1 MDTPPRTRL
10 CDSISLA
17 GLALCQNASDCIPWL
32 KTRKMLKFMGKQD
45 RLAVAAACQAA
56 RQAGLEAAALEQA
69 GLYLVS
75 GHIPFEEDDM
85 LPLAEH
91 STEQGAFSMERFST
105 DGLDQVNPLLTFRCL
120 PNMPIFHVSLNLG
133 IRGPSMTSFP
143 GLGQFYQVLEQALWA
158 LQEGDIEVAL
168 VGAVAD
174 QNNFLVDYHRQ
185 RRGHPQAHDVAGF
198 LCLHKGPGLASL
210 VELSIGYDGHK
221 TRPSPWGPAE
231 LVHQL
236 SQKQWSHQAKTSDG
250 LTVASR
256 WQP

>member
-1 MDTPPRTRL
+1 MDTPPQARL

-17 GLALCQNASDCIPWL
+17 GLALCQDPVDCIPWL
-32 KTRKMLKFMGKQD
+32 RSRKMLKFMGKQD

-56 RQAGLEAAALEQA
+56 AQADLDPGALEQA

-75 GHIPFEEDDM
+75 GHIPFEKDDM

-91 STEQGAFSMERFST
+91 STEQGVFSMERFSS

-158 LQEGDIEVAL
+158 LQEGQIELAI

-185 RRGHPQAHDVAGF
+185 RRSHPPGQDVAGF
-198 LCLHKGPGLASL
+198 LCLRKGPGLARL
-210 VELSIGYDGHK
+210 HEFSIAYDGQVAS
-221 TRPSPWGPAE
+221 PSPWGPAE
-231 LVHQL
+231 LIHQL
-236 SQKQWSHQAKTSDG
+236 SQQQWSHRAHTPDG
-250 LTVASR
+250 LTVACR